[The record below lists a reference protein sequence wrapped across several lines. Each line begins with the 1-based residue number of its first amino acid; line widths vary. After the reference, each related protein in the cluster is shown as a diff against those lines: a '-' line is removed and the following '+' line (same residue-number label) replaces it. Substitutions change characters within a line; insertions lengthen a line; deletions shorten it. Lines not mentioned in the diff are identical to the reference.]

1 MIRTDE
7 RTWAE
12 SSYSG
17 SGGDV
22 CVEVAREVTAVGV
35 RDSKGVR
42 SPEPAFPH
50 GVGALRG
57 PRAHGL
63 GVRVPDESG

>member
-17 SGGDV
+17 SGDDV

-35 RDSKGVR
+35 RDSKDVR
-42 SPEPAFPH
+42 SPEPALSPRR
-50 GVGALRG
+50 GRTSWPTRPWSGSPGA
-57 PRAHGL
+57 
-63 GVRVPDESG
+63 